1 MGVATFMETQLDQA
15 LTSYVTSTSQALT
28 VYLVPIAGSLVSL
41 YYAWTA
47 LAMMRGDVNEPGSK
61 LTKDVFTMTLVFMV
75 ALSFGQY
82 QNFVIQGVYG
92 LVSDLTS
99 RVAAG
104 GGDSVGVVL
113 DRIFSDCVAMPG
125 EAQCYPADE
134 VLWKLALK
142 HSNAIGFPEF
152 SYALASLTLGA
163 AEMVIV
169 VLCLLPVLLSKVA
182 LAVFL
187 ALGPP
192 FILCLAWPVSRQ
204 YFNSWLSVTLGNA
217 LTLVIVAAICAI
229 VPVLFQQ
236 LLAEGWRNLPT
247 DGSAVYKRM
256 LGILIAAIGLGFTA
270 LKASQMGAQLAG
282 GGVAMDGSGFA
293 GQVINAVTNMV
304 GRKQGGNPSNAP
316 SSSDSPSSPNNT
328 VNQGSPGSYKAGHVS
343 GRAVK
348 NVLDAL
354 NKRK

>member
-1 MGVATFMETQLDQA
+1 MGTATFMETQLDQA

-61 LTKDVFTMTLVFMV
+61 LIKDVFTMTLVFMV

-99 RVAAG
+99 RVAGG
-104 GGDSVGVVL
+104 GGDSVGVLL
-113 DRIFSDCVAMPG
+113 DRTFSNCISIPG
-125 EAQCYPADE
+125 EAQCYPTRG

-142 HSNAIGFPEF
+142 HSNAIGFPDF
-152 SYALASLTLGA
+152 SYMFASFFLYI
-163 AEMVIV
+163 AEFVIV

-204 YFNSWLSVTLGNA
+204 YFNSWLSATLGNA

-236 LLAEGWRNLPT
+236 ILAEGLRNLT
-247 DGSAVYKRM
+247 IEGSSVLDRM
-256 LGILIAAIGLGFTA
+256 VGILIAAVGLGFIA

-293 GQVINAVTNMV
+293 GQVINAATNMM
-304 GRKQGGNPSNAP
+304 GRKKGTTT
-316 SSSDSPSSPNNT
+316 SDAKSGDNT
-328 VNQGSPGSYKAGHVS
+328 VSKPTDGYKAGHLS